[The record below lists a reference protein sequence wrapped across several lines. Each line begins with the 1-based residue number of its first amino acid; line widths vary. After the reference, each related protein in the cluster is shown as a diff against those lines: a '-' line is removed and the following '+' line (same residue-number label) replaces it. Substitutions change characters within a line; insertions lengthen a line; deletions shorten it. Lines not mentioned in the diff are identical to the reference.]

1 MARAILTAVL
11 VVLLNVLVGCR
22 SVDSGASQLLPSRTK
37 AVPVAKTA
45 GASET
50 DIIEQMAI
58 DRQAYRNGLESLI
71 SHYNKTGDNMKLMWA
86 KDEMKKLNKVP
97 QYKYIVE
104 ASVAPANLKATAS
117 IALAN
122 YMYQEALQL
131 EKRAK
136 KWVITKNE
144 NLLRSALDK
153 YNQLIIKHPSSD
165 KIDDAAYRA
174 GGICEYFKDYT
185 IALLY
190 YQRAYQ
196 WDPKTV
202 QPARYKAAYI
212 LDKHLHRRAEAL
224 KLYQQ
229 ALKRTSMSKQQRD
242 FAEERIKELTKSEEK
257 LKESK

>member
-11 VVLLNVLVGCR
+11 VVLLNVLAGCR
-22 SVDSGASQLLPSRTK
+22 SIDSGASQLLPSRTK

-58 DRQAYRNGLESLI
+58 NRQVYRNGLESLI
-71 SHYNKTGDNMKLMWA
+71 AYYTKTGNNMKLRWA
-86 KDEMKKLNKVP
+86 KGEMKKLNKVP
-97 QYKYIVE
+97 QYKYIIE
-104 ASVAPANLKATAS
+104 ASVAPASLKATTS

-136 KWVITKNE
+136 KWVLIKNE

-153 YNQLIIKHPSSD
+153 YNQLIRKHPSSD

-185 IALLY
+185 IALLH

-202 QPARYKAAYI
+202 QPAKYKAARI
-212 LDKHLHRRAEAL
+212 LDIRLYRRAEAL

-242 FAEERIKELTKSEEK
+242 FAEKRIKELTKSEEK